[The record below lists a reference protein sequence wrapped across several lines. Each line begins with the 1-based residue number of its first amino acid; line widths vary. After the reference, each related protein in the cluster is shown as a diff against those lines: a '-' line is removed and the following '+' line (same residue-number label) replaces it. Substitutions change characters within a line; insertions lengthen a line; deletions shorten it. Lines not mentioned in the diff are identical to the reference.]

1 MTSTTTYELI
11 ESTKFLIIE
20 ANKEISDL
28 RKELK
33 NNPDNEFIKAAI
45 ELIQEINRDQ
55 RALYKE
61 LLLASK

>member
-1 MTSTTTYELI
+1 MTTTTYELI

-20 ANKEISDL
+20 ANKEISEL

-33 NNPDNEFIKAAI
+33 DNPNNEFIKAAI